1 MCTSKKQKV
10 TSIREE
16 MSPMITALHMIIC
29 MLCVFIRL
37 NLILLVYFPVY
48 TFKLLSVSVFDIF
61 VCYVNA
67 IDFSLRA
74 TMLHVLYNKKK
85 CDDIA
90 RGQFS
95 TITETACLSGWEFEA
110 DKSCYGVYVTRH
122 WNLMN
127 SYWMFW
133 IGCLREAR
141 SELARWAVS
150 AIFEKLLS
158 VI

>member
-1 MCTSKKQKV
+1 
-10 TSIREE
+10 

-74 TMLHVLYNKKK
+74 TMLHVLYNKPKNKRK

-95 TITETACLSGWEFEA
+95 KITETACLSGWEFEA
-110 DKSCYGVYVTRH
+110 DKCCYGVYVTRH
-122 WNLMN
+122 
-127 SYWMFW
+127 
-133 IGCLREAR
+133 
-141 SELARWAVS
+141 
-150 AIFEKLLS
+150 
-158 VI
+158 